1 MSPTWHWQTVAG
13 LSYLTCSLLSA
24 WKHGFFTRQF
34 HGKAPE
40 DLSLLLDPRASAYR
54 IKQVHGN
61 RVLKTGEVAPLDAP
75 SRSEADG
82 LLSEEPNQSIWV
94 CSADCVPVL
103 IGDRTTGRVAALH
116 AGWRGTA
123 ARIVPRAIADLQ
135 DRGSQLED
143 LCIALGPAISGAV
156 YQVGLDV
163 AEQMA
168 ASLEG
173 SHTIATLSEG
183 KHPVFLPDR
192 EPDRVR
198 LDVRQV
204 NCRQLQQLGITT
216 EQIAIAPY
224 CTYQDPERFFSY
236 RRDGLKF
243 VQWSGI
249 VDR

>member
-1 MSPTWHWQTVAG
+1 MSPTWHWQAVAG
-13 LSYLTCSLLSA
+13 LSYLTCSLLSD

-34 HGKAPE
+34 HGRSPE
-40 DLSLLLDPRASAYR
+40 DLSVLLDPQASAYR

-61 RVLKTGEVAPLDAP
+61 RVLKTSEVAPLDAP

-82 LLSEEPNQSIWV
+82 LLSEGPNQSIWV

-135 DRGSQLED
+135 ERGSQLED
-143 LCIALGPAISGAV
+143 LCVALGPAISGAV

-173 SHTIATLSEG
+173 LDTIATLSEG
-183 KHPVFLPDR
+183 EHPVFLSDPDP
-192 EPDRVR
+192 ERVR
-198 LDVRQV
+198 LDVRGV
-204 NCRQLQQLGITT
+204 NWRQLQQLGMKT
-216 EQIAIAPY
+216 EQIAIAPD

-236 RRDGLKF
+236 RRDGLKS